1 MKREDIV
8 ALLSERLKLV
18 RTEFGFSQQD
28 MAYILGLS
36 KKTLLEIE
44 KGRNQLSWTASVA
57 LVAIFS
63 HSDII
68 RNGVGDE
75 PLEVIRTMVLSNLDT
90 PREKTLGGRVWW
102 REIISNDSFRVQ
114 QNLVSGHF
122 RILDLQNRRW
132 HSSLSRDYVLGK
144 FRELSAKED

>member
-68 RNGVGDE
+68 RNGLGDE
-75 PLEVIRTMVLSNLDT
+75 PLEAIRTMALSNLDT

-122 RILDLQNRRW
+122 RILDSQNRRW
-132 HSSLSRDYVLGK
+132 HSSLNRDYVLEK
-144 FRELSAKED
+144 FRELANKSD

>member
-8 ALLSERLKLV
+8 DLLSERLKLV

-57 LVAIFS
+57 LVAIFN